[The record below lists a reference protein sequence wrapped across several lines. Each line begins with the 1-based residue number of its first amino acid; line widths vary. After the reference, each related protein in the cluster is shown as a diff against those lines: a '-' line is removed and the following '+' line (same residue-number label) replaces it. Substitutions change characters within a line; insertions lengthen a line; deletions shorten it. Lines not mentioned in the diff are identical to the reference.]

1 MSDTTTIPMLALAP
15 VRWNALP
22 PPSRRALTQFA
33 TTRPVFV
40 LEPAEP
46 IETGDR
52 EFWELSCC
60 GRDLLVCRPR
70 VANVHAFEQPEEQV
84 RMTRSLLRWLD
95 IDAFVALLYTP
106 AEELVARALAPAL
119 VIHDR
124 GFEPAR
130 VRATPP
136 RTRTATNP
144 LAAAEISGTV

>member
-1 MSDTTTIPMLALAP
+1 MNDTTTPMLALAP

-22 PPSRRALTQFA
+22 PTSRQALTHFA
-33 TTRPVFV
+33 ATRPVFV
-40 LEPAEP
+40 LEPPEP

-52 EFWELSCC
+52 EFWELNCG

-70 VANVHAFEQPEEQV
+70 VASLRAFEQPEEQV
-84 RMTRSLLRWLD
+84 RMTRSLLRWLG

-106 AEELVARALAPAL
+106 AEEVVARALAPSL

-130 VRATPP
+130 MRVPAP
-136 RTRTATNP
+136 RTRTASHP
-144 LAAAEISGTV
+144 LANAEISGTV